1 MKEKFFLITTGEG
14 GESNIRAFESYKS
27 AYFAMKSDYSNYEFE
42 PSGYEGDCW
51 ITDNEAYVDSP
62 EDGWQRHWII
72 TSFSEL
78 DAIDTEENNEIES
91 DEDDDSEK

>member
-1 MKEKFFLITTGEG
+1 MKEKHFLIITGEG

-27 AYFAMKSDYSNYEFE
+27 AYFAMKSDYSNYEFD
-42 PSGYEGDCW
+42 PSSYEGDCW
-51 ITDNEAYVDSP
+51 ITDDEAYVDAP
-62 EDGWQRHWII
+62 DGWQRHWII

-91 DEDDDSEK
+91 DEDYDSEK